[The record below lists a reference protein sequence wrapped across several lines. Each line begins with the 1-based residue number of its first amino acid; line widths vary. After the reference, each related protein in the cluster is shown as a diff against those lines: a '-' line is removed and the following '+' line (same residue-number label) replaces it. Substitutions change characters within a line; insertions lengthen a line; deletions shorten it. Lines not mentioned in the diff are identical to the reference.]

1 MIQYYFK
8 ASDKNEYGPIGKGEI
23 QAWLQQGRMNQDS
36 LMRAVDSEEWRP
48 LNDYPELLVL
58 LAPSSFNATTVNFPA
73 PGNRNSCCEP
83 HRGALILT
91 FGILS
96 IVCCFPFGI
105 AAWIMGNN
113 DMQQIEAGMMNPSGK
128 GITNAGKICGIVGT
142 IIGILTTGF
151 WILISILEFSMI

>member
-1 MIQYYFK
+1 MMQYYFK

-58 LAPSSFNATTVNFPA
+58 LAPSSSTPPPSTSPPQATATHV
-73 PGNRNSCCEP
+73 EP

>member
-1 MIQYYFK
+1 MKYFFK
-8 ASDKNEYGPIGKGEI
+8 ALDEKEYGPFGEAEI
-23 QAWLQQGRMNQDS
+23 RDLLQQGRMNQDS

-58 LAPSSFNATTVNFPA
+58 LAPSSSTPPPSTSPPQATATHV
-73 PGNRNSCCEP
+73 EP

>member
-1 MIQYYFK
+1 MKYFFK
-8 ASDKNEYGPIGKGEI
+8 ALDEKEYGPFDAAQIRDF
-23 QAWLQQGRMNQDS
+23 LQQGRMNQDS
-36 LMRAVDSEEWRP
+36 LVRAIDSEEWRP
-48 LNDYPELLVL
+48 LNDYPELMVL
-58 LAPSSFNATTVNFPA
+58 LAPSSSTQPRSSSSPQANITHL
-73 PGNRNSCCEP
+73 EP

-113 DMQQIEAGMMNPSGK
+113 DMQQIEAGMMDPSGK